1 MNEFETLKL
10 LKKMW
15 EEFQDLC
22 ENSDCN
28 ISMSEKRMIE
38 DFLQAQFKS
47 TYDDIANKNKDIL
60 EISTNFES
68 KKVYIASEVYF
79 DYVVI
84 SDDNQ
89 NADEYITG
97 GDIQYHWWIEDKN

>member
-22 ENSDCN
+22 ENSNCN
-28 ISMSEKRMIE
+28 ISMSERRMIE
-38 DFLQAQFKS
+38 EFLQAQFGA
-47 TYDDIANKNKDIL
+47 TYEDIFNQNKDIL

-68 KKVYIASEVYF
+68 KKVYIASEVYL
-79 DYVVI
+79 DYVVK
-84 SDDNQ
+84 SNDNKVP
-89 NADEYITG
+89 NEYVTG
-97 GDIQYHWWIEDKN
+97 GDINYHWWLED